1 MSQSRNE
8 FGGRNFAP
16 KYLATRTGEV
26 VDHVPG
32 TGKAVQVLF
41 EGARSPQDMVLSTP
55 LHICVNESCCQPTV
69 VRHSAINR
77 IGNGMSEV
85 SVNLRCINCDTR
97 YSRVCSPGDVHALDD
112 RMFEAQR
119 VLEQTIAEESRRN
132 MAEDVGNLILG
143 LRLNLIGPDDFT
155 TQRTSWEDM
164 QPPVN

>member
-119 VLEQTIAEESRRN
+119 VIEQTIASKPRSSSSAGPTRRCPP
-132 MAEDVGNLILG
+132 
-143 LRLNLIGPDDFT
+143 LRGFSSGPT
-155 TQRTSWEDM
+155 CVCAPTAGAMRCKV
-164 QPPVN
+164 P